1 MKFGSVAW
9 LSLVVLVEVFARG
22 LAQNCPLDNGF
33 LSGRKTGTINP
44 SRMQTLAGLAA
55 SRTNSGVLWG
65 HAAGAADRI
74 FAIATTSKAIA
85 DFTFNR
91 TLTDAEDVAMGPGPA
106 PSSQYIYVADCGG
119 LRGSV
124 LIGRFREPLVDAS
137 TSGTIPLGDQAYF
150 TLSYPDGAHDA
161 RGLMIDPVSSDLL
174 IVTYESTAARVY
186 RATQQALAS
195 GNGAMT
201 FVAAVPITEVT
212 AADISADGSQIAMR
226 STTMALYWTRRA
238 GQTIAEALGTA
249 PHTIPVLDT
258 FEFDGNSLAFAADG
272 SGYYTTGQGFNPL
285 LLFFERN
292 RTRYTRG
299 IGLATLDQGMMT
311 EISGVAASRKNPG
324 LLWIHDD
331 GPRSELY
338 LVDTNG
344 QFFATF
350 VFGQS
355 TSDFEDIAIGP
366 GPQPNADYVYC
377 GDIGDNASL
386 RTEVYV
392 FRFPEPRVTQ
402 PSNDLIPAGES
413 VITLVYPDGAHN
425 AEALLV
431 DSISGDLFIATKETG
446 VFHLY
451 KATQEQLNSGDVVQ
465 LALAQ
470 SGNFG
475 PVSAGDISPD
485 GSQIILRHETEA
497 RLWHRK
503 STESVEAA
511 LGRASEHI
519 PVIGTPLEPNG
530 EGVSFAPD
538 SKSYYTISEV
548 FPPVIYFF
556 TPLAQPSFIKPPEII
571 SGGVR
576 ITVSGCEGSR
586 IRLDVSNN
594 FASWSV
600 AGSGYVANGVA
611 IIDVATTEQAL
622 FYRAAVDDP

>member
-9 LSLVVLVEVFARG
+9 LSLLVLVQVFARG
-22 LAQNCPLDNGF
+22 LAQDCPLDNAF

-55 SRTNSGVLWG
+55 SRSNPAVLWA
-65 HAAGAADRI
+65 HPAGTADRI

-85 DFTFNR
+85 DFTLNR
-91 TLTDAEDVAMGPGPA
+91 TLTDAEDIAVGPA
-106 PSSQYIYVADCGG
+106 SAPSGQYIYVADCGG

-124 LIGRFREPLVDAS
+124 VIGRFREPLVDAS
-137 TSGTIPLGDQAYF
+137 TSGTIPLADQIYF

-161 RGLMIDPVSSDLL
+161 RGLMLDPVSNDLF
-174 IVTYESTAARVY
+174 IVTYDSTTARVY
-186 RATQQALAS
+186 RATQQTLVS
-195 GNGAMT
+195 NGAMT
-201 FVAAVPITEVT
+201 FIATVPIAEAT
-212 AADISADGSQIAMR
+212 AADISADGSQIAIR
-226 STTMALYWTRRA
+226 STSMAVYWTRRP
-238 GQTIAEALGTA
+238 GQTIAEALGSA

-292 RTRYTRG
+292 RTRFTSG
-299 IGLATLDQGMMT
+299 VGFATIDEGMMT
-311 EISGVAASRKNPG
+311 EISGIAASRKNPG
-324 LLWIHDD
+324 LLWLHND

-344 QFFATF
+344 LFFATF

-366 GPQPNADYVYC
+366 GPQPNTDYVYC

-386 RTEVYV
+386 RTEVHV

-402 PSNDLIPAGES
+402 PWGELISAGES

-431 DSISGDLFIATKETG
+431 DSITGDLFIATKETG

-451 KATQEQLNSGDVVQ
+451 KATQAQLNSGDVVQ
-465 LALAQ
+465 LTLAQ

-485 GSQIILRHETEA
+485 GSQIILRHENEA
-497 RLWHRK
+497 RFWRR
-503 STESVEAA
+503 SAGESVEAA
-511 LGRASEHI
+511 LGRASERI

-548 FPPVIYFF
+548 FPPMIYFF
-556 TPLAQPSFIKPPEII
+556 TPLAQPSFTKPEII
-571 SGGVR
+571 PAGVR
-576 ITVSGCEGSR
+576 ITISGCEGAR
-586 IRLDVSNN
+586 IRLDASND
-594 FASWSV
+594 FGSWSV
-600 AGSGYVANGVA
+600 AGVGYVVNGVA
-611 IIDVATTEQAL
+611 IIDVATAAQAV
-622 FYRAAVDDP
+622 FYRAVVNDL